1 MMQVERLF
9 CIGFGCG
16 CVALI
21 VLAVNDSLK
30 TLLIFVDGLGLG
42 PEDPAINPI
51 HSGCCP
57 VLERLLWKESV
68 PVDAQLDVQ
77 GLPQSATGQATL
89 LTGCNAAKLMGRH
102 IEGFPILQLKELVR
116 DKNIFSRL
124 IERHYTCTFANA
136 YFTSDMNEVYGRRH
150 QSVTTVAS
158 LQAFGAVRDTTA
170 MLGNRAVYQDLT
182 RQFLRS
188 RGYTGPDVTPYESGQ
203 HLLAI
208 AEEYD
213 FTLFEYFQTDLMAHK
228 GTPEDVRRVL
238 SQLNEFLEVLL
249 AWPAQPGRLLVMT
262 SDHGNVEDCRA
273 KQHTANPVPLA
284 AVGEGAEQFKR
295 DIKSL
300 TDFVPELLKL
310 YPPKKLEA

>member
-1 MMQVERLF
+1 M
-9 CIGFGCG
+9 
-16 CVALI
+16 
-21 VLAVNDSLK
+21 SLH
-30 TLLIFVDGLGLG
+30 T
-42 PEDPAINPI
+42 
-51 HSGCCP
+51 
-57 VLERLLWKESV
+57 
-68 PVDAQLDVQ
+68 
-77 GLPQSATGQATL
+77 
-89 LTGCNAAKLMGRH
+89 
-102 IEGFPILQLKELVR
+102 
-116 DKNIFSRL
+116 SRA
-124 IERHYTCTFANA
+124 E
-136 YFTSDMNEVYGRRH
+136 
-150 QSVTTVAS
+150 
-158 LQAFGAVRDTTA
+158 
-170 MLGNRAVYQDLT
+170 
-182 RQFLRS
+182 
-188 RGYTGPDVTPYESGQ
+188 

-300 TDFVPELLKL
+300 TDFVPELLEL